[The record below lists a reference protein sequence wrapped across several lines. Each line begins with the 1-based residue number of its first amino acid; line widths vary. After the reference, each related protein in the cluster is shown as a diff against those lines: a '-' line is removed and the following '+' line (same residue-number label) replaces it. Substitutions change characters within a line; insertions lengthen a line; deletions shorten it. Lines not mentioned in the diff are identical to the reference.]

1 MRRQARR
8 ATRWVI
14 RRDDEDG
21 FCVCGIQIK
30 KIKWEDGE
38 GTWTHR
44 CPGQQKSSSEL
55 GLGLVLV
62 LVLILLPLGLLDHLD
77 SCQGRSSTESGESDP
92 SRRR

>member
-1 MRRQARR
+1 MFAEFRL
-8 ATRWVI
+8 
-14 RRDDEDG
+14 
-21 FCVCGIQIK
+21 K
-30 KIKWEDGE
+30 KSNGRTEE

-77 SCQGRSSTESGESDP
+77 TCQGRSSTESGESDP